1 MRHLWLVAA
10 IVLLGI
16 GLYWSW
22 PRFRPEDPMES
33 APTPKERNELKELLP
48 PAADPPKK
56 IKPARKPK
64 TKTAQPKSKAE
75 EFNEP
80 SPIVGFV
87 VRDGLAVAFGDIV
100 LGTPDEDT
108 LTSGFYEMP
117 KPQYWDKP
125 EIPYAINDDVPN
137 AAAVKQA
144 LQHIESKTGLRFVP
158 YDTQPDALLFQGGA
172 EHCESP
178 LGRLGGLQPIRLS
191 KGCGWSEI
199 VHEILHALGFIHE
212 QSRSD
217 RDGFVAVEWNHIEEK
232 YWPQFQKLSED
243 FLGPLRDRV
252 FDYRSTMLYERDLFA
267 KQAGL
272 ITLKTLTPQ
281 DIAPSRAG
289 LSDEDALRVKRLF
302 RLD

>member
-1 MRHLWLVAA
+1 MRYLWLIAAVALLA
-10 IVLLGI
+10 IVA
-16 GLYWSW
+16 YWSW

-48 PAADPPKK
+48 PPDPPKPKK
-56 IKPARKPK
+56 IKTKPGAPVK
-64 TKTAQPKSKAE
+64 AKATAE

-80 SPIVGFV
+80 SPIVEFV
-87 VRDGLAVAFGDIV
+87 VRDGMAIAFGDIV
-100 LGTPDEDT
+100 LGTPDEET
-108 LTSGFYEMP
+108 LKQGYTELP
-117 KPQYWDKP
+117 RPNYWDKP
-125 EIPYAINDDVPN
+125 EIPYAINDDVPQP
-137 AAAVKQA
+137 AEVRRA
-144 LQHIESKTGLRFVP
+144 LRHLEQKTGLKFVP
-158 YDTQPDALLFQGGA
+158 YETQADALIFQGGS

-212 QSRSD
+212 QSRTD
-217 RDGFVAVEWNHIEEK
+217 RDPFVQVVWSNIEEK
-232 YWPQFQKLSED
+232 YWPQFQKLPED
-243 FLGPLRDRV
+243 LMGPARERS
-252 FDYRSTMLYERDLFA
+252 FDYHSIMLYERDLFA
-267 KQAGL
+267 KQDGL

-289 LSDEDALRVKRLF
+289 LSAEDIIRVKKMF